1 MRQAHISH
9 NDVIH
14 YTHEIIRQIILD
26 EFKPQAVVTLVKG
39 GLVVGNYLSQYF
51 DVPLIALNKN
61 YDVYELP
68 DHNEILV
75 ADDINDTGATFNKL
89 ELDFVKVGLTLQK
102 RKYAA
107 LIDNQASSFSID
119 YYGKLINKE
128 DDNAWIVFPWEEW
141 WKIKNL

>member
-1 MRQAHISH
+1 MRQVHIS
-9 NDVIH
+9 NSDVVF
-14 YTHEIIRQIILD
+14 YTHEIIRQIVLD
-26 EFKPQAVVTLVKG
+26 DFKPRAVVTLVKG

-68 DHNEILV
+68 EYSEILV

-89 ELDFVKVGLTLQK
+89 ELDFVNVGLTHQK

-107 LIDNQASSFSID
+107 LIDNQASSFTID
-119 YYGKLINKE
+119 YSGKLINKQE
-128 DDNAWIVFPWEEW
+128 DNCWIVFPWEEW
-141 WKIKNL
+141 WKIRI